1 MSKKIHPAVSKA
13 CEIYDTKGDL
23 APYQQ
28 AFLTGVRKI
37 RGECTASRASCCW
50 KSQGSSKEMAIY
62 LFGRES
68 KTYLASAH
76 LSDRQEA
83 CDLTK
88 ALAQYEEAL
97 EEA

>member
-1 MSKKIHPAVSKA
+1 MTAAMHPAVSKA

-23 APYQQ
+23 SPYQQ
-28 AFLTGVRKI
+28 SFLTAVHKI
-37 RGECTASRASCCW
+37 RGDCTR
-50 KSQGSSKEMAIY
+50 SKEMAIY